1 MKVLLEQAELAEPE
15 VIVRGDPSSEQ
26 VKNIIGLLSSSQSS
40 QKMFFFKNERE
51 YIFDLKDVMYFEAN
65 GNKITARIGSESY
78 EARGRLYELE
88 GALGAKGFV
97 RVSKGVLVNVNHI
110 VSVEAE
116 FSGNYIAS
124 MKDGAKLVISRKYVK
139 AFRKYVLEVY

>member
-1 MKVLLEQAELAEPE
+1 MKVLLEQADLAEPE
-15 VIVRGDPSSEQ
+15 VIVRGYPNSEQ

-40 QKMFFFKNERE
+40 QKMFFFKDGRE
-51 YIFDLKDVMYFEAN
+51 YIFDLKDVIYFEADR
-65 GNKITARIGSESY
+65 NKIMARIGEAVY
-78 EARGRLYELE
+78 EVSGRLYELE

-116 FSGNYIAS
+116 FSGNYTAN
-124 MKDGAKLVISRKYVK
+124 MKCGGHIVISRKYVK